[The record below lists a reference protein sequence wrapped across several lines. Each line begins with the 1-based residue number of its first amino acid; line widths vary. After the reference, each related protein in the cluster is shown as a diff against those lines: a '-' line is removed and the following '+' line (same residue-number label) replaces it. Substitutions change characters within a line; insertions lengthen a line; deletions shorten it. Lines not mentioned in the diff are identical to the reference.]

1 MKWWLLPIIMCYQKG
16 PRPNVTA
23 PIKQDETTTT
33 TVGLSEEDLV
43 TTLFNIAHYQDPPD
57 KVRVLSNI
65 IQIELDE
72 ANHEAN
78 DHEYSITSPKESA
91 CHGVVMFPRSI
102 FYLTILSV
110 LFSFFS
116 FLTTIV
122 FFMQRPKESF
132 YIRASPVDSN
142 ESSSLTYSQ

>member
-1 MKWWLLPIIMCYQKG
+1 MCDQKG

-91 CHGVVMFPRSI
+91 CHGIIMFPRSNAI
-102 FYLTILSV
+102 FYLTIVSV

-116 FLTTIV
+116 SLTTFLFLI
-122 FFMQRPKESF
+122 RKPRESI
-132 YIRASPVDSN
+132 YYRAPAVDSH
-142 ESSSLTYSQ
+142 ESSSLTYSK